1 MKWPWQQS
9 SYNTKTYGAYAIT
22 AHPVETRD
30 SLFFIAWHKTDQLG
44 TFDSFDAAE
53 GACVAH
59 SEAA

>member
-9 SYNTKTYGAYAIT
+9 SYNTKTYGPYAVT
-22 AHPVETRD
+22 RHPVVEGGH
-30 SLFFIAWHKTDQLG
+30 FYIAWHKQDQLG

-59 SEAA
+59 SEAV